1 MFFNGFE
8 KECYHRKVNVKK
20 ICQNSILNL
29 MVHFLN
35 FVNSDYE
42 ETLTSEKHLIEFYQ
56 GSPTQNKV
64 AFGHPK
70 MKLVARYLET
80 FLPFSFVYFHRK

>member
-1 MFFNGFE
+1 MLSPKG
-8 KECYHRKVNVKK
+8 KCKK
-20 ICQNSILNL
+20 NL
-29 MVHFLN
+29 SKQYPKLDGSFVN

-56 GSPTQNKV
+56 GFPTQNKV

-70 MKLVARYLET
+70 MKLVARYLEI